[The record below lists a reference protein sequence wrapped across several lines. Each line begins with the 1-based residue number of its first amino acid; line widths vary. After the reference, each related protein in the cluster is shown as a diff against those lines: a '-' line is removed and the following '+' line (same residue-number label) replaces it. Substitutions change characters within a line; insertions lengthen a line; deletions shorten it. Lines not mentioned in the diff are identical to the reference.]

1 MQSHGVLRGR
11 HGAAFRLDRINLVN
25 PHTIYRTEQTQA
37 VDGIAD
43 GDSHQPRSA
52 LGVAS
57 PPETAAEERHA
68 PAPRRLS
75 RHRTASIAVSL
86 FSAATAPLSP
96 VEHETPE
103 FADQVHIQ
111 VTLERGHQIQRVFL
125 AHRPFVGA
133 LVDQRRKDVR
143 DGGKL
148 TVDDD
153 ERARAEHLTATI
165 AATDMSSAYIAS
177 ADFQGADV
185 GAVDMSGSNLT
196 GADLSNARMT
206 SIILANANL
215 TDANLSGAKLKG
227 ADLRGALLL
236 RTDLTGADL
245 REAKVPAP
253 LDGFA
258 EDLRETL
265 AMHHQ
270 WITTNATQGECA
282 DLSGKDLQSIDFSG
296 LNLCGANLEGAC
308 LEQARL
314 NSSLMLFANL
324 RGANLAGANLA
335 NAQLNGADFSGASL
349 CGASL
354 VHADLGPAEFGRD
367 SGSSEPKYWPTK
379 LVKADLTNAN
389 LCEANLAEA
398 DLREARLE
406 HDSV

>member
-153 ERARAEHLTATI
+153 ERARL
-165 AATDMSSAYIAS
+165 
-177 ADFQGADV
+177 DV
-185 GAVDMSGSNLT
+185 GKRMLDLQEQLRRVTEALAIRATQDSLT
-196 GADLSNARMT
+196 GLLN
-206 SIILANANL
+206 
-215 TDANLSGAKLKG
+215 
-227 ADLRGALLL
+227 RGAIMEALDQEMARAQRRQQTLCVGL
-236 RTDLTGADL
+236 CDIDHFKRVNDTHGHLAGDAVL
-245 REAKVPAP
+245 REAARRIEAALRPFDHVGRYGGEEFLILVDATQDQAPALFERIRHVFADAP
-253 LDGFA
+253 FVVEQAALDVTISCGATFFTPPADERIDTALIAAADAALYRAKDAGRNRTVFA
-258 EDLRETL
+258 EAAVE
-265 AMHHQ
+265 A
-270 WITTNATQGECA
+270 I
-282 DLSGKDLQSIDFSG
+282 SG
-296 LNLCGANLEGAC
+296 
-308 LEQARL
+308 
-314 NSSLMLFANL
+314 
-324 RGANLAGANLA
+324 
-335 NAQLNGADFSGASL
+335 
-349 CGASL
+349 
-354 VHADLGPAEFGRD
+354 
-367 SGSSEPKYWPTK
+367 
-379 LVKADLTNAN
+379 
-389 LCEANLAEA
+389 
-398 DLREARLE
+398 
-406 HDSV
+406 

>member
-1 MQSHGVLRGR
+1 MARRRAVKPGVAGDQPDAAQRRIRMSVGRRIADILGCRAVPGQGRRMQSHGVLRGR

-143 DGGKL
+143 DGGN
-148 TVDDD
+148 
-153 ERARAEHLTATI
+153 R
-165 AATDMSSAYIAS
+165 
-177 ADFQGADV
+177 
-185 GAVDMSGSNLT
+185 
-196 GADLSNARMT
+196 
-206 SIILANANL
+206 
-215 TDANLSGAKLKG
+215 
-227 ADLRGALLL
+227 RGAPTRSHPPTRGNKDAFHDLL
-236 RTDLTGADL
+236 
-245 REAKVPAP
+245 
-253 LDGFA
+253 
-258 EDLRETL
+258 
-265 AMHHQ
+265 
-270 WITTNATQGECA
+270 
-282 DLSGKDLQSIDFSG
+282 
-296 LNLCGANLEGAC
+296 
-308 LEQARL
+308 
-314 NSSLMLFANL
+314 
-324 RGANLAGANLA
+324 
-335 NAQLNGADFSGASL
+335 
-349 CGASL
+349 
-354 VHADLGPAEFGRD
+354 
-367 SGSSEPKYWPTK
+367 
-379 LVKADLTNAN
+379 
-389 LCEANLAEA
+389 
-398 DLREARLE
+398 
-406 HDSV
+406 